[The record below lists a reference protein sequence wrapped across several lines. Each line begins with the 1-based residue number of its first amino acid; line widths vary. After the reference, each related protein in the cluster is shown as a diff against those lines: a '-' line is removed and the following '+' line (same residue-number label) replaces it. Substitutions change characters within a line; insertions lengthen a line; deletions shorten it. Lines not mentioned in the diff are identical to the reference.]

1 MFSWLHQCKYQSFK
15 VSKYKFQNFNRFIYF
30 SVSKR
35 FLKAGGLKGG
45 CIRIG
50 RTRIC
55 GAKGGAIVG
64 NRVNR
69 IHDDDGFDDVEG
81 RGFAITI

>member
-1 MFSWLHQCKYQSFK
+1 ME
-15 VSKYKFQNFNRFIYF
+15 
-30 SVSKR
+30 
-35 FLKAGGLKGG
+35 AGGLKGG

-69 IHDDDGFDDVEG
+69 IHDDNGDDDVEG
-81 RGFAITI
+81 IYFAITIWNRHLLFGQTKKCVSG